1 MPSRERVAAEAREG
15 FVNLDGANLAY
26 RLSGHASALP
36 PVVFENGWSAS
47 YQQWT
52 LLEPLLA
59 PHTQLLFYDR
69 AGIGGSAQGRGPVA
83 SCISADLDD
92 IPSGVRR
99 ALRQ

>member
-47 YQQWT
+47 Y
-52 LLEPLLA
+52 
-59 PHTQLLFYDR
+59 
-69 AGIGGSAQGRGPVA
+69 
-83 SCISADLDD
+83 
-92 IPSGVRR
+92 
-99 ALRQ
+99 